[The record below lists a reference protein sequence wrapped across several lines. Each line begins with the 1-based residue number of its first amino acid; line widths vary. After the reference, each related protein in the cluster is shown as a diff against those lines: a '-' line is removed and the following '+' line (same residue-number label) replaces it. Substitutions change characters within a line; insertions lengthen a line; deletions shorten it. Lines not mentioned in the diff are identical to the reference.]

1 MSDEGEAATAETAEA
16 DVEAE
21 ATALA
26 TPWAAI
32 PVKDETSKH
41 EFILLLVRSKVSLMI
56 ERIKSH
62 VYSGY

>member
-1 MSDEGEAATAETAEA
+1 MSDEEEAATAETAEA

-32 PVKDETSKH
+32 PKDETSKH
-41 EFILLLVRSKVSLMI
+41 EFILLLVRREVTLVMEGS
-56 ERIKSH
+56 KSH
-62 VYSGY
+62 VYYSY